1 MPSDFEFWDVHIIS
15 HQCERDDRKMTQNH
29 TRDEMI
35 FQLYIYFRK
44 AAYTFANPT
53 VQKTSKMSVII
64 DTVYHKA
71 ALALPNVDV
80 QH

>member
-15 HQCERDDRKMTQNH
+15 HQREWGDGKMTQND

-35 FQLYIYFRK
+35 FQLYIYFQK
-44 AAYTFANPT
+44 AAYTFANST

-71 ALALPNVDV
+71 ALALPNVGV